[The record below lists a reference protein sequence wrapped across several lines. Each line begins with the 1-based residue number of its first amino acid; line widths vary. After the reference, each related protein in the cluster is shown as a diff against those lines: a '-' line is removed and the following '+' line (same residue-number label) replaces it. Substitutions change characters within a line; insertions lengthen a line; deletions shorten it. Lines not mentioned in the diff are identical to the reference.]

1 MKKEAKVLPAVLAAG
16 ATASAIILAVRCH
29 KNYCKYGCCGCDDL
43 YDYFNDEE
51 DFDNGEE

>member
-1 MKKEAKVLPAVLAAG
+1 MKKAAKELMAVLAAG
-16 ATASAIILAVRCH
+16 ATASAIVLAVRCH
-29 KNYCKYGCCGCDDL
+29 KNRCKYGCCGCDDL